1 MNWDDMT
8 EEQKRNYYDSWVQ
21 ELKYEWGDNA
31 KPVLFETLTKNGLDS
46 FTRCFDG

>member
-8 EEQKRNYYDSWVQ
+8 EEQKRNCYDSWVQ

-31 KPVLFETLTKNGLDS
+31 KPVPFET
-46 FTRCFDG
+46 FDKEWSGQFYEVL

>member
-8 EEQKRNYYDSWVQ
+8 EEQKRNCYDSCVQ

-31 KPVLFETLTKNGLDS
+31 KPVPFET
-46 FTRCFDG
+46 FDEEWSGQFYEVF